1 MEDLHQEK
9 NQLIEKIK
17 KFNQKKSLFTA
28 LRFFFSISA
37 FITIFLFAYILLEV
51 FFYFQPSVKS
61 LLLFITALT
70 ASIAFIYFLWNPIKN
85 YIESSKIENLYK
97 ASKEIGENED
107 GVSDSLLNVI
117 QLIKKSDNSS
127 SESLIN
133 SAFKSVYNRVKGI
146 NFQKIITPSKTIRS
160 GIIFISVF
168 LLSVILI
175 DFSNPLKAAFS
186 RIINYDKV
194 YTKPIAFSLKILNEA
209 HTIIEGNDYTI
220 KILGTGKIPDN
231 IFIAAKTNSEVD
243 YNNYRVKPDSN
254 SLFKTTLRNVKN
266 SFSFYAYIDD
276 IQTETLEVE
285 LISPPLINNL
295 ELDIIPPQY
304 SSLPKVHQENNG
316 NIIALPGS
324 RINFQFEATKDIET
338 VSILFSDSIPYKIE
352 IENNFVF
359 GSFKIYNN
367 LNYAFEI
374 TDNDNIK
381 NENPITYNI
390 NTLTDHYP
398 DIEIVIPE
406 NISLIPNNDIV
417 SINYNIRDD
426 YGFSRV
432 NLIYQVHKNGSM
444 LSENISQNINLP
456 ISRKELEQNL
466 FFNWDVSQIGLREN
480 EVINYYLAVADN
492 DNISGPKLSRTPD
505 FKLRVPS
512 LEEMFQEA
520 DNIQNAAIDDLT
532 QTLKEAEE
540 LKREL
545 TELENDLKQDQK
557 EIEWEE
563 KEEIENSMKKFEEL
577 AEKMENVQEKLNS
590 MQKQMA
596 EQDLLSEETM
606 QKYNELQELIDEINS
621 EELQKA
627 LSEMQNSLEN
637 LMREDIQKAL
647 ENFSMNE
654 EVFQKSIERTL
665 NLLKKIQIEQKVDEI
680 IKRTEKITEE
690 VNQLKEKSEQKLNNS
705 SDTENNESVE
715 NQKKVS
721 DEIESLERE
730 MQELQQKM
738 SEFNEMPSDKMEKM
752 NNEMTEQD
760 NKKLSEDALSDLQK
774 NDFSKA
780 LKNQQMLSENMNS
793 MMQQMQQ
800 MQQQMQ
806 QQSQQMVMQDMLKA
820 IENIIGLSKE
830 QEIQKTSTDLNRSNP
845 GSLPNLTQPQMDLKQ
860 NLDRILNDLSEL
872 SQNTFAITPEMG
884 DVLGQARNDMNSAIN
899 GMQERNGMKASLSQN
914 DAMKNLNMAA
924 TFLQNSLQ
932 AMMQGGG
939 QGSGGMM
946 SLMQQLQ
953 QMAQQQ
959 MGINKMT
966 QMMQTGQLSM
976 EQRAQLQRLAQQQAA
991 IQKSLNELNREA
1003 RESGESKKITTDL
1016 QNVIDEMNEVISGFN
1031 TKKVDDD
1038 LIKTQEK
1045 ILSKLLDAQRS
1056 INERDFEKNR
1066 ESLTG
1071 KSFNVDSPSQLNLQN
1086 LNETDL
1092 LREELLKSMKDGYSK
1107 DYQELIRRYF
1117 KKLNENLNN

>member
-1 MEDLHQEK
+1 MEDIRQDK
-9 NQLIEKIK
+9 IQLIEKIK
-17 KFNQKKSLFTA
+17 KFNQKKNVLTA
-28 LRFFFSISA
+28 LRIFFSISA
-37 FITIFLFAYILLEV
+37 FITIFLFAYILLEMV
-51 FFYFQPSVKS
+51 FYFQPSIKS
-61 LLLFITALT
+61 LVLMSTIL
-70 ASIAFIYFLWNPIKN
+70 IAIISLIYFLWNPIKN
-85 YIESSKIENLYK
+85 YIESSKIENLYA
-97 ASKEIGENED
+97 ASKEIGEKED
-107 GVSDSLLNVI
+107 SVKDSLLNAI
-117 QLIKKSDNSS
+117 QLIKNSDTSS

-133 SAFKSVYNRVKGI
+133 SAFKSVFKRVKGI
-146 NFQKIITPSKTIRS
+146 NFQKIINSSKTIRS

-168 LLSVILI
+168 LFSVLLI
-175 DFSNPLKAAFS
+175 SLSNPLNAALS

-194 YTKPIAFSLKILNEA
+194 YTKPIPFSLKILNEA
-209 HTIIEGNDYTI
+209 RTVIEGNDYTI
-220 KILGTGKIPDN
+220 NILGTGEIPDN
-231 IFIAAKTNSEVD
+231 IFIAAKTNSEVE

-254 SLFKTTLRNVKN
+254 SSFMTTLRNVKN
-266 SFSFYAYIDD
+266 SFSFYAFIDD
-276 IQTETLEVE
+276 IQTETFEVE

-295 ELDIIPPQY
+295 ELEIIPPQY

-324 RINFQFEATKDIET
+324 RINFQFEATKNIESA
-338 VSILFSDSIPYKIE
+338 SILFSDSIPYKME
-352 IENNFVF
+352 FENNLVF
-359 GSFKIYNN
+359 GSFRIYNN

-381 NENPITYNI
+381 NENPIRYNI

-398 DIEIVIPE
+398 DIEIIIPE
-406 NISLIPNNDIV
+406 NIFLIPNNDIV

-432 NLIYQVHKNGSM
+432 NLIYQVHKNGST
-444 LSENISQNINLP
+444 LSENIFKKINLP

-480 EVINYYLAVADN
+480 EVVNYYLEVADN
-492 DNISGPKLSRTPD
+492 DNISGPKSARTPEY
-505 FKLRVPS
+505 KLRVPS
-512 LEEMFQEA
+512 LDEMFQEA
-520 DNIQNAAIDDLT
+520 DNIQNFAIEDLT

-545 TELENDLKQDQK
+545 TELENELKKDQK

-596 EQDLLSEETM
+596 EQNLLSEETM

-621 EELQKA
+621 DELKKA
-627 LSEMQNSLEN
+627 LSEMQNSLEK

-647 ENFSMNE
+647 DNISMNE

-665 NLLKKIQIEQKVDEI
+665 NLLKKIQIEQKIDEI

-690 VNQLKEKSEQKLNNS
+690 VNQLKEESEQNLNDNS
-705 SDTENNESVE
+705 ASKNKESIE
-715 NQKKVS
+715 KQKKVS
-721 DEIESLERE
+721 DQIESLERE

-738 SEFNEMPSDKMEKM
+738 SEFNDMPNEKMEQM
-752 NNEMTEQD
+752 NNEMNEQD
-760 NKKLSEDALSDLQK
+760 NKNISEDALSDLQK
-774 NDFSKA
+774 NDFTEA
-780 LKNQQMLSENMNS
+780 LKNQQKLSDNMNS
-793 MMQQMQQ
+793 MMGQMQQ

-806 QQSQQMVMQDMLKA
+806 QQSQQMVMQNMLKA

-830 QEIQKTSTDLNRSNP
+830 QEMQKNSTDLNRSNP
-845 GSLPNLTQPQMDLKQ
+845 SSIPNLTQPQMDLKQ
-860 NLDRILNDLSEL
+860 NLDRILKDLSEL

-884 DVLGQARNDMNSAIN
+884 EVLGQARNDMNSAIN
-899 GMQERNGMKASLSQN
+899 GMQERNGMKASSSQN

-924 TFLQNSLQ
+924 SFLQNSLQ

-966 QMMQTGQLSM
+966 QMMQGGQLSM

-991 IQKSLNELNREA
+991 VQKSLNELNREV

-1016 QNVIDEMNEVISGFN
+1016 QKVIDEMNEVISGFN

-1056 INERDFEKNR
+1056 INERDFEENR

-1071 KSFNVDSPSQLNLQN
+1071 KTFNLDSPSQLNLQN

-1092 LREELLKSMKDGYSK
+1092 LREELLKSMKEGYSK

-1117 KKLNENLNN
+1117 EKLNETSK